1 MSIGNPTGIHEH
13 FWQNCMMVMK
23 CTRNHLTIFCLAI
36 FLWLGT
42 YNSSFG
48 TQPFSPL
55 SLDPHRVRWSQ
66 LSFKAADSW
75 VDVSSDIQLS
85 STAISELDDVLLKTP
100 RGKPVQPTSAQA
112 ARVTIQ
118 TTIDHRFRSPV
129 NIFNRIWFDSNNAAA
144 LGRIRFRRGQDDF
157 KKVYRFT
164 DQGVFRHRIEPAN
177 KKEAAL
183 GPEKWTDTGDT
194 FYPYDRARL
203 GCSAVT
209 ERSLLVYIL
218 SAVAAGRLKDPLA
231 CCVFGKRQ
239 LHHVRLR
246 QHGQEVLDVNYIEKG
261 PQAAV
266 RRQGTIKALKI
277 AIATE
282 AMESNLDHPEN
293 FSFLGFR
300 KDIVIYLDPAA
311 GLPVQISGVI
321 PGVGNAQLKL
331 QTVGL
336 SH

>member
-1 MSIGNPTGIHEH
+1 MT
-13 FWQNCMMVMK
+13 FMK
-23 CTRNHLTIFCLAI
+23 LTRNHLTFFCLAI
-36 FLWLGT
+36 LLWLGA
-42 YNSSFG
+42 YNNSFG
-48 TQPFSPL
+48 AQSASHL
-55 SLDPHRVRWSQ
+55 SLDPNRVRWSL
-66 LSFKAADSW
+66 LSFKAANSW

-85 STAISELDDVLLKTP
+85 ATAISRLDDVLLKTP
-100 RGKPVQPTSAQA
+100 RGNPIQPASADA
-112 ARVTIQ
+112 ARITIQ

-129 NIFNRIWFDSNNAAA
+129 NIFNRIWFDPNNAAA

-164 DQGVFRHRIEPAN
+164 DQGVFRHRIEPGN

-183 GPEKWTDTGDT
+183 GPEKWTDTGES
-194 FYPYDRARL
+194 FYPYDLARL

-218 SAVAAGRLKDPLA
+218 SAVADGRLKDPLA

-239 LHHVRLR
+239 LHHVRLS
-246 QHGQEVLDVNYIEKG
+246 QHGQVPLDVNYIEKG
-261 PQAAV
+261 PQAEV

-282 AMESNLDHPEN
+282 PMESNLDQPEN

-300 KDIVIYLDPAA
+300 KDIIIYLDPAA
-311 GLPVQISGVI
+311 GLPVQVSGVI
-321 PGVGNAQLKL
+321 PGVGNVHLKL
-331 QTVGL
+331 QTVSL
-336 SH
+336 SHRPK